1 MIMQSISR
9 HRSDHISQLIYHLN
23 FTSVLLL
30 LSYFVGGVKN
40 CYSQILWGGGDI
52 VVGGEK
58 QLFVDFLDA
67 LYIGSVNVLEWG

>member
-30 LSYFVGGVKN
+30 LVKN

-58 QLFVDFLDA
+58 QLFVDCLNT

>member
-1 MIMQSISR
+1 M
-9 HRSDHISQLIYHLN
+9 
-23 FTSVLLL
+23 LL

-40 CYSQILWGGGDI
+40 CYSQILLGGGDI

>member
-23 FTSVLLL
+23 FTSVLLVL
-30 LSYFVGGVKN
+30 VKN

-58 QLFVDFLDA
+58 QLFVDCLNT

>member
-1 MIMQSISR
+1 M
-9 HRSDHISQLIYHLN
+9 
-23 FTSVLLL
+23 LL

-40 CYSQILWGGGDI
+40 CYSQILWGGDI

>member
-23 FTSVLLL
+23 FTSVLL

-58 QLFVDFLDA
+58 QLFVDFLVA
-67 LYIGSVNVLEWG
+67 LYIASLNVLE

>member
-30 LSYFVGGVKN
+30 LVKN

-58 QLFVDFLDA
+58 QLFLDFLDA

>member
-23 FTSVLLL
+23 FTSVLL

-58 QLFVDFLDA
+58 QLFVDFWSA
-67 LYIGSVNVLEWG
+67 FI